1 MIPWKD
7 LKLTDDYLF
16 SRIMREEDFCKL
28 FLEML
33 MGIRIQKVVYLEAQ
47 KEVTLFQHS
56 KGVRMDVYLEGDG
69 EIYNIEMQTVR
80 KTNLVKR
87 MRYYHSAIDV
97 DSLLRGNPYD
107 RLKKSFV
114 IFICNFDLC
123 GDGFPVYE
131 SVTTW
136 RQNGKETGDGQVK
149 IVYNMN
155 AFEKAEDPKL
165 KALLRYLSGG
175 TVTDETRGLAEKVA
189 AFKRQFPD
197 GRPHMKYELDLYDK
211 WCEGKEEG
219 IKEGLREGIRAGRK
233 EGLSEGIQKG
243 RKEGRDEGVIRTA
256 AAALKQG
263 VPIETVAA
271 FTGLPQTRLEEL
283 QRGV

>member
-1 MIPWKD
+1 MKSWQD

-16 SRIMREEDFCKL
+16 SQIMREEDFCKL

-33 MGIRIQKVVYLEAQ
+33 MGIKIQKVVYLEAQ
-47 KEVTLFQHS
+47 KEVNLFPQA
-56 KGVRMDVYLEGDG
+56 KGIRMDVYLEGDG

-107 RLKKSFV
+107 QLKKSFV

-131 SVTTW
+131 SQTVW
-136 RQNGKETGDGQVK
+136 KQNGKETGDEQTK
-149 IVYNMN
+149 IVYNVS
-155 AFEKAEDPKL
+155 AFEKAQDPRL
-165 KALLRYLSGG
+165 KALLR
-175 TVTDETRGLAEKVA
+175 VTDEARTLAEKVA
-189 AFKRQFPD
+189 AFKRHFPD

-219 IKEGLREGIRAGRK
+219 IKEGRREGMQVGRK
-233 EGLSEGIQKG
+233 EGLSEGLQKG
-243 RKEGRDEGVIRTA
+243 REEGIKELQTA

-263 VPIETVAA
+263 VPLETVAA
-271 FTGLPQTRLEEL
+271 FTGLPRTRLEEL
-283 QRGV
+283 QRSV

>member
-16 SRIMREEDFCKL
+16 SQIMREEDFCKL

-33 MGIRIQKVVYLEAQ
+33 MGIKVEKVVYLEAQ
-47 KEVTLFQHS
+47 KEVNLFPQA
-56 KGVRMDVYLEGDG
+56 KGIRMDVYLEGDG

-107 RLKKSFV
+107 QLKKSFV
-114 IFICNFDLC
+114 IFICNF
-123 GDGFPVYE
+123 
-131 SVTTW
+131 
-136 RQNGKETGDGQVK
+136 NGKEIGDEQTK
-149 IVYNMN
+149 IVYNIG
-155 AFEKAEDPKL
+155 AFEKAQDPRL
-165 KALLRYLSGG
+165 KALLRYLSTE
-175 TVTDETRGLAEKVA
+175 TVTDEARDLAEKVA

-219 IKEGLREGIRAGRK
+219 IKEGLDKGI
-233 EGLSEGIQKG
+233 LQ
-243 RKEGRDEGVIRTA
+243 TA

-263 VPIETVAA
+263 VALETVAA
-271 FTGLPQTRLEEL
+271 FTGLPRTRLEEL
-283 QRGV
+283 QRNV